1 MSLLSFIPI
10 NYYAHTLAHA
20 HIKVFPYTFS
30 DIKKRV
36 HFPKVLATSPQ
47 PRDIIQLID
56 TKFALLMIDCH
67 HRSFSVIHL
76 RHFSIFWH
84 RTFFCCLFPSI
95 SATTHGKCRRID
107 SSILLRHY
115 PGKKR
120 CLSVSHCRRHL
131 VLFSKIFHR
140 VCWMIPSRLRSV
152 HHLSFATFSIPKCTG
167 TLRRKQ
173 NLTTVFFCADRG
185 AYLQYFTNAAAL
197 RFFYFS
203 HFLSQMRRLE
213 YVTSGGS
220 LPPRRLSPHWVRVR
234 SRSVVKYLSC
244 S

>member
-173 NLTTVFFCADRG
+173 NLTTVFFFVQIAG
-185 AYLQYFTNAAAL
+185 HTYSILQTPLLCVFL
-197 RFFYFS
+197 
-203 HFLSQMRRLE
+203 FLSLPLSNAPPWIRNQRRLL
-213 YVTSGGS
+213 TPSTTQSTLSTNS
-220 LPPRRLSPHWVRVR
+220 L
-234 SRSVVKYLSC
+234 SVGC
-244 S
+244 